1 MRTVS
6 VAEQDLTGKARI
18 RGAALELFAANGVAP
33 TSLRAVAQAAEVS
46 PALVVH
52 HFGSKDGLCRAVD
65 EAVVKRVEL
74 ALSEVPVEE
83 PGDGLLQGRGDAIV
97 TLLRGQP
104 VLCDYIGRALAED
117 TDASAALFH
126 RLFESASRDRSLVEA
141 GAIRAES
148 DPFWRTIHQMLL
160 VVGPL
165 MMRRLIERELGGSL
179 LGKGNFERWMLAN
192 TDLLQNGLYTGGT
205 KAKKAKGR
213 KKGKGRAK

>member
-1 MRTVS
+1 MRTVNPP
-6 VAEQDLTGKARI
+6 EQDLTGKARI
-18 RGAALELFAANGVAP
+18 REAALELFAANGVAA
-33 TSLRAVAQAAEVS
+33 TSLRAVAQGAEVS

-74 ALSEVPVEE
+74 ALSEVPIEA
-83 PGDGLLQGRGDAIV
+83 PGDELLEGRGEMIV
-97 TLLRGQP
+97 ALLRSQP

-126 RLFESASRDRSLVEA
+126 RLFESASRDRALVEA

-148 DPFWRTIHQMLL
+148 DPFWRTIQQMLL

-192 TDLLQNGLYTGGT
+192 TDLLQHGLYASARKAKKT
-205 KAKKAKGR
+205 KGRKKAKGR
-213 KKGKGRAK
+213 GK